1 MYGCITL
8 FLIVFNFCL
17 YITSCVTLPIIIYH
31 LYLIS
36 TFLPNVFKGASNDIM
51 QATRLAKAMVTQ
63 YGLSEK
69 VGIIFID
76 DKGIYSIE
84 CA

>member
-1 MYGCITL
+1 MYGCITVAHS
-8 FLIVFNFCL
+8 IYNICL
-17 YITSCVTLPIIIYH
+17 YITSFVTLPIIIYH
-31 LYLIS
+31 LYLLP
-36 TFLPNVFKGASNDIM
+36 TFLPNDLKGASNDIM

-76 DKGIYSIE
+76 DKGIFF
-84 CA
+84 

>member
-1 MYGCITL
+1 MC
-8 FLIVFNFCL
+8 NFAYHHL
-17 YITSCVTLPIIIYH
+17 SFTSTIYLP
-31 LYLIS
+31 
-36 TFLPNVFKGASNDIM
+36 TQCFFKGASNDIM

-76 DKGIYSIE
+76 DKGIYTIE

>member
-1 MYGCITL
+1 MYGCITVPHSL
-8 FLIVFNFCL
+8 QYLSIYRIICNFT
-17 YITSCVTLPIIIYH
+17 YHHYYLP
-31 LYLIS
+31 S
-36 TFLPNVFKGASNDIM
+36 TFLLNDYKGASNDIM

-76 DKGIYSIE
+76 DKGI
-84 CA
+84 